1 MKCLKVNLPGREYDI
16 KIENGILSQAGELIK
31 EIINP
36 CRVAVI
42 TDSNVGPLYAQR
54 LLVSLTAAGFQPCL
68 TTVPAGESSKSL
80 EILSSLYDEIL
91 DEDITRS
98 DLIIALGGGVVG
110 DLTGFCAST
119 LLRGIPF
126 VQIPTTLLAQVD
138 SSVGG
143 KVAVNLPKGKNLVGT
158 FYQPKLVLIDPSCL
172 ETLSDRTFCDGM
184 AEVIKYGVILDLELF
199 EKIESAS
206 SRQGIMGIIDDVIF
220 RSCQLKKMVVEE
232 DELDLG
238 GRMILNF
245 GHTFGHAIEK
255 KYNFT
260 DYTHGEAVAA
270 GMVMAAEYGESI
282 GITPVG
288 TALRIRKLVSAFNLP
303 QDVMI
308 DKQSLLDAVKV
319 DKKGEGNIVSLVI
332 PEKIGKVILKR
343 TEKTDIWIW

>member
-1 MKCLKVNLPGREYDI
+1 MKSLRVDLPGREYDI
-16 KIENGILSQAGELIK
+16 KIENGILNQARELIT
-31 EIINP
+31 EIISP
-36 CRVAVI
+36 CKVAVV
-42 TDSNVGPLYAQR
+42 TDSNVGPLYVQR
-54 LLVSLTAAGFQPCL
+54 LINSLSQAGFKPYV

-91 DEDITRS
+91 DAGITRS

-143 KVAVNLPKGKNLVGT
+143 KVAVNLPKGKNLVGA
-158 FYQPKLVLIDPSCL
+158 FYQPKLVIIDPTCL
-172 ETLSDRTFCDGM
+172 ETLSDRTFSDGM
-184 AEVIKYGVILDLELF
+184 AEVIKYGVILDPELF
-199 EKIESAS
+199 EKIESAP
-206 SRQGIMGIIDDVIF
+206 SRQSIMDIIDDVIF

-270 GMVMAAEYGESI
+270 GMVMAAEYGENK

-303 QDVMI
+303 QDVAI
-308 DKQSLLDAVKV
+308 DKQSFLDAVKV
-319 DKKGEGNIVSLVI
+319 DKKGEGNVVSLVI
-332 PEKIGKVILKR
+332 PERIGKAILKR
-343 TEKTDIWIW
+343 TEKTGIWIW